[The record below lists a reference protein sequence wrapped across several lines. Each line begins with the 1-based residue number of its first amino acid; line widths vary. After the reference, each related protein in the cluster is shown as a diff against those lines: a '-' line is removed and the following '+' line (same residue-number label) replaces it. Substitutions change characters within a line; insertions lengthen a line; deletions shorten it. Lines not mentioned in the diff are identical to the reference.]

1 MGKVECRGSKG
12 RLRLLLD
19 GHCYERKQVIKCYQ
33 FRSINET
40 EVMQHSSSRHLL
52 LLSDSKSPIKRES
65 THLVTLIMG
74 NALKGLKGTTIIAW
88 QSQANSQRLSS
99 GWHNLLD
106 KAYSEASVTIAR
118 KRTLSS
124 SRKSSLQNIEYT
136 LDAFKW
142 GICRGLGTGQEYQDC
157 IAFHRLFWP

>member
-1 MGKVECRGSKG
+1 
-12 RLRLLLD
+12 
-19 GHCYERKQVIKCYQ
+19 
-33 FRSINET
+33 
-40 EVMQHSSSRHLL
+40 MQHSSSRNLL

-74 NALKGLKGTTIIAW
+74 HALKGLKGTTIIAW
-88 QSQANSQRLSS
+88 QSQANSQRLSY
-99 GWHNLLD
+99 GWHNFLD

-157 IAFHRLFWP
+157 IAFHRLLWPELGFQSCQVFPTFGQFSTFWEITPPSSTCTAVNHISEQQSI